1 MIPTSLRIFVC
12 TEPVD
17 MRKSF
22 DGLAL
27 AVRQFIGEDPQNG
40 ALFVFAN
47 KRGNLLKVMWFDRN
61 GYCILYKRLH
71 GALFRLPDPT
81 DPLRPVAQIDGRVLA
96 EILTGVVKQRRRR
109 KRA

>member
-12 TEPVD
+12 TEPQD

-27 AVRQFIGEDPQNG
+27 AVRQFIGEDPQGG
-40 ALFVFAN
+40 ALFAFTN

-71 GALFRLPDPT
+71 GALFRLPEPT
-81 DPLRPVAQIDGRVLA
+81 DPLRPVAQIDGRRLA
-96 EILTGVVKQRRRR
+96 EILMGVAKPARNR
-109 KRA
+109 KRF